1 LKLLVGQKI
10 PPEAIEMLRILNTE
24 LAIVDIEMPGTIGID
39 LLRENREKKIGCKEV
54 YGIEAKSNLE

>member
-1 LKLLVGQKI
+1 
-10 PPEAIEMLRILNTE
+10 MLRILNTE
-24 LAIVDIEMPGTIGID
+24 LAIVDIEMPGTTGID